1 MGLLKPL
8 LTAAIICFVNANIR
22 CDLTDKGEYS
32 LKVGEAV
39 LATGAPIAFF
49 VENKWWSS
57 SSNGTSGTL
66 LNTKYSEV
74 SGSDERGE
82 YQGAGIEWVAG
93 STKVTTLV
101 KNYHNFVTFAVVW
114 PAGATGIQND
124 AMNRNH
130 SVIQNFPAFVGLEKT
145 TPGVVSW
152 HNNFVLASVG
162 RKTFGPAG
170 GPTVFYNDSTSA
182 SSGIAF
188 IASPLNWFKASSE
201 DDATHSGTP
210 AFVPGTSGTF
220 ESLPAGFNQTY
231 IFYGGSGMGFT
242 NVMSSWGSLMQKWH
256 RTKKIKDITIETLSY
271 QTDNGAQYCYCY
283 SDCSNKLISTV
294 NNLHKQKV
302 PLGFVSYQGAW
313 WNNPHIHEKGYA
325 PWCVTNWGTNHTK
338 YPIDVKQFSEDI
350 NLPLQL
356 YAPYFCDDT
365 TYAKQNGGQWDMMES
380 SAELNGCSGTFM
392 NAKPDVAKSFYDW
405 FFTKYITEYGMI
417 GYEPDFLQQN
427 YECNPTFIHNVT
439 ASPTWQT
446 AMATSALERGLPVQW
461 CMATPTDLLM
471 SLQFDSVTNFRGS
484 SDYYYGSSWDVGVSS
499 HLIWSL
505 GSAPSKDTFW
515 TDPRNVEVSG
525 QLGGCSNNGCP
536 ADHLTPGGCEMHTLL
551 TIMSTGPV
559 GFSDADNLTDTE
571 LILRTVAASGL
582 LLKPSKAAT
591 AVDSSLQADTS
602 KQPEGYILGT
612 YTGYGIDDVTEWYTF
627 AHQMRADYDITW
639 RDLHPSPKIGSTVYV
654 RNWHMSSKLCSNGS
668 SECVQKKT
676 VVDLDEKFATF
687 PKNSESDQF
696 APTLFVVSDISCSS
710 GVVLLG
716 DISKYSSASTVRYTN
731 KKCTTNGM
739 EVTLVGSPN
748 EVVVTTFITSD
759 GKSLSISSTVSAQ
772 GTATVSI

>member
-1 MGLLKPL
+1 M
-8 LTAAIICFVNANIR
+8 
-22 CDLTDKGEYS
+22 
-32 LKVGEAV
+32 
-39 LATGAPIAFF
+39 
-49 VENKWWSS
+49 
-57 SSNGTSGTL
+57 
-66 LNTKYSEV
+66 KYSELN
-74 SGSDERGE
+74 GSDERGQ
-82 YQGAGIEWVAG
+82 YQGADIEWMAG
-93 STKVTTLV
+93 NTNVTTIV
-101 KNYHNFVTFAVVW
+101 KNYNNFVTFTVLW
-114 PAGATGIQND
+114 PLGAKGVQND
-124 AMNRNH
+124 AMNREH
-130 SVIQNFPAFVGLEKT
+130 DVMQNFPAFVGLEKT

-152 HNNFVLASVG
+152 NNSCIAPSLG
-162 RKTFGPAG
+162 KKTYGPMS

-182 SSGIAF
+182 ASGIAF
-188 IASPLNWFKASSE
+188 IASSLNWFKAFGE
-201 DDATHSGTP
+201 VPATYSGMP

-220 ESLPAGFNQTY
+220 ESLPAGFNQTF
-231 IFYGGSGMGFT
+231 IFYGGYGMGFT
-242 NVMSSWGSLMQKWH
+242 KAMSSWGSLMQKWY
-256 RTKKIKDITIETLSY
+256 RTNKMRDITIDTLSY
-271 QTDNGAQYCYCY
+271 QTDNGAQYCNCH

-313 WNNPHIHEKGYA
+313 WNNAHFHQRGY
-325 PWCVTNWGTNHTK
+325 PSWCVTNWGTNHTK

-356 YAPYFCDDT
+356 YAPYFCNDT
-365 TYAKQNGGQWDMMES
+365 TYAKQNGGQWDMIS
-380 SAELNGCSGTFM
+380 SSPELPECHGTFM

-405 FFTKYITEYGMI
+405 FFNKYMTEYGMI
-417 GYEPDFLQQN
+417 GYELDFTKQN
-427 YECNPTFIHNVT
+427 YVCTPEFIHNVS

-446 AMATSALERGLPVQW
+446 AMATSALEKGLPVQW

-484 SDYYYGSSWDVGVSS
+484 PDYYFGTSWEMGVSS

-525 QLGGCSNNGCP
+525 QLGGCSVDNGCP
-536 ADHLTPGGCEMHTLL
+536 ADHLTTGGCEMHTLL
-551 TIMSTGPV
+551 AIMSTGPV
-559 GFSDADNLTDTE
+559 GFSDADNLTNSE

-591 AVDSSLQADTS
+591 AVDSSLQANAS
-602 KQPEGYILGT
+602 KRPEGYVLGT
-612 YTGYGIDDVTEWYTF
+612 YTGFGVNDVTEWYAF
-627 AHQMRADYDITW
+627 SHQMRADYNLTW
-639 RDLHPSPKIGSTVYV
+639 RDLYPIPTIGSTLYV